1 MTEEFLEG
9 VGNVKWPPRSCDLT
23 PLEFFLWGYLKKK
36 VYSNGPQTIHQL
48 KENIIN
54 AIGIEEIE

>member
-1 MTEEFLEG
+1 MASQIVRLNTVGVFPLGLFEE
-9 VGNVKWPPRSCDLT
+9 
-23 PLEFFLWGYLKKK
+23 K